1 MMKRWKRARFC
12 PNRPLYEGRPY
23 VTASKE
29 HLELSRE
36 AAREGMVL
44 LKNDRQT
51 LPLSP
56 EKKLALFGKGVF
68 DYVKGG
74 GGSGDVTVSH
84 VHNLYDGLAFQGKT
98 VECYTPLSVFYREYV
113 EEQYKKGMLPG
124 LLKEAKLP
132 EHLLKEARAYTDTAI
147 IVISRFSGEGWDR
160 KSVYYEGQEESEKI
174 QSRQSEEIFG
184 ESDYYLTEEERK
196 LIASVTE
203 TFEDTIVILNI
214 GGVMDTSWFVDD
226 PKISAVLLAWQGG
239 IEGGA
244 AIADLLLGVESPSG
258 KLPDT
263 LASGLEDYPSTAG
276 FHESPMYV
284 DYIED
289 IFVGYRYFET
299 IPGAAVKVNYPF
311 GYGLTYT
318 DFSIDVTGEQEE
330 DGVLS
335 LDICVKNTGGFPA
348 KEVVQIY
355 GEAPQGVLG
364 KPKRVLLAFEKTKM
378 LQPQE
383 EQVLTFEI
391 TIAEMASYDDLGKIK
406 ASSYVLEKGTYGF
419 YVGDNVRDAKK
430 ITYTWQIEEDR
441 IVSTLHGRCAPSQ
454 LKERLRADG
463 SYEALPQTQPYDC
476 MENVLGWDPECLK
489 AAAPAVVGKSRRIL
503 DEKNTRPQ
511 LIDVAEGRISLDE
524 FTAQLSEEELVR
536 ILGGQPNT
544 GAANTYGWGNIEEC
558 GVPNVMTADGP
569 AGLRILPEC
578 EIYTT
583 AWPIA
588 TQLASTWNRDLLYRV
603 GLAAAEEVKEN
614 NMSVWLAPGVN
625 IHRNPLCG
633 RNFEYY
639 SEDPLLAA
647 ELASSLIQGVQS
659 IHIAA
664 TVKHFCCNNKE
675 TNRRDSDS
683 RVSERALREIYLKV
697 FERII
702 KKSSPWAL
710 MSCYNKI
717 NGHRGSENRELL
729 ENILREEWGYQG
741 VVTSDWF
748 TFGEHYKEVL
758 AGNDIKMGCGY
769 PERLLM
775 AVKMGVLTRENLERS
790 AKRVFRLILK
800 ID

>member
-1 MMKRWKRARFC
+1 MFSGTKSQTVSEREKRNRA
-12 PNRPLYEGRPY
+12 
-23 VTASKE
+23 V
-29 HLELSRE
+29 SRK
-36 AAREGMVL
+36 AAAEGMVL
-44 LKNDRQT
+44 MKNQDHL
-51 LPLSP
+51 LPL
-56 EKKLALFGKGVF
+56 EKGCRIALYGSGARKT
-68 DYVKGG
+68 VKGG
-74 GGSGDVTVSH
+74 IGSGDVNDRETVSIEKG
-84 VHNLYDGLAFQGKT
+84 LLDKGFRITTGRWLDEYDRKYKTAKEAWRDGLLAGADTEDLDGFFYSYVAHPFCIPDSQGIPD
-98 VECYTPLSVFYREYV
+98 VESDAE
-113 EEQYKKGMLPG
+113 
-124 LLKEAKLP
+124 
-132 EHLLKEARAYTDTAI
+132 TAVY
-147 IVISRFSGEGWDR
+147 VISRRAGEAADRSAESG
-160 KSVYYEGQEESEKI
+160 
-174 QSRQSEEIFG
+174 
-184 ESDYYLTEEERK
+184 DYYLTEEERK

-239 IEGGA
+239 MEGGA

-318 DFSIDVTGEQEE
+318 DFSIDVTGEREK

-441 IVSTLHGRCAPSQ
+441 IVSTLHRRCAPSQ

-536 ILGGQPNT
+536 VLGGQPNT

-659 IHIAA
+659 IYIAA